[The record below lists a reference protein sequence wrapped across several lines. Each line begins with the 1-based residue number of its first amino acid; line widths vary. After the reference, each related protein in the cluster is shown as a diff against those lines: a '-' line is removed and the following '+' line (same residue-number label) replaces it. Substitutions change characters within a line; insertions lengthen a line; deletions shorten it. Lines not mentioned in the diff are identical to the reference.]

1 MYNICTEAG
10 HNTVILWLHCT
21 KNIYFA
27 SLKFSQNE
35 CLLYNIMQYFLTC
48 YMGRLVFLGLLHRD
62 VSAAHQ
68 SKCMYQSSSRAA
80 EAALSNTTEHTP
92 VIRSD
97 SRQHIPKKCHQKQF
111 FILNLP
117 VCADQ

>member
-1 MYNICTEAG
+1 MC
-10 HNTVILWLHCT
+10 
-21 KNIYFA
+21 
-27 SLKFSQNE
+27 
-35 CLLYNIMQYFLTC
+35 
-48 YMGRLVFLGLLHRD
+48 LLHRD
-62 VSAAHQ
+62 APSAHQ

-80 EAALSNTTEHTP
+80 EAASSNTTEHTL

-97 SRQHIPKKCHQKQF
+97 SRQHIPKKCHQKRC